1 MNRKTW
7 TKALAMLL
15 LVAMLIQTVYAGPIG
30 WDGTGSDYT
39 GNSNISASGYA
50 VDSTSDD
57 CTGYR
62 VSIISAKGTT
72 LVGGAINIMRTRSD
86 SHGNFA
92 ESDYF
97 FTTKSSPTKTR
108 NRVQWYKDSSA
119 ELASTKASSTSNWYW
134 ESAMGFLTTLPSP
147 STVLDV
153 FKAPANLNKVLAKMN
168 VGTVDDLPAGSK
180 VLVEPMFSI
189 RINNNYWYDMT
200 VPEIAIFAKFMGW
213 DMNGV
218 GNTTRRQ
225 GYWGYIQEH
234 TNNNFPHSLQVT
246 QGMSGCWNT
255 PSSSATSGADVTFNK
270 LLNEGYGL
278 GLIWGSLDTYVV
290 SYNANGGSGSM
301 EDSIATYNQAFM
313 TRKNTFTRSGYIFNG
328 WNEKADGTGTA
339 WTLSSAGVYESGKSW
354 TYTYKYGITL
364 YAQWKPAK
372 YTLTLKTTTGVASF
386 TGGGTFDPGT
396 LAYST
401 ATASTGYHLTKYTG
415 TTSDGSGTSTWTSC
429 ADLTTH
435 QDNWTMNADRT
446 ITAYADPNYVVVLY
460 YPNGGTVSGS
470 GYGVATDT
478 YPGAITANNSPWFH
492 QIRYGKTSDPYNA
505 TTFGLT
511 RPGYTFKG
519 WALYNI
525 TDGQTDTILDQ
536 DTVYDSTKYYY
547 YRDKTRN
554 TSNLNNFACFLYAV
568 WEPNTVSNEIT
579 HWLWGFTS
587 AGNNK
592 DNHAYKL
599 GETWFAKKT
608 GETFK
613 LDESYATTI
622 PNGTYLGSQFGPS
635 YISGTW
641 ASYDIGTEVTQQYRG
656 MDFEYDYY
664 PYTYKI
670 TYQLN
675 GGTNAAS
682 NPSTYTVLN
691 GVTFAEPTRAG
702 YTFAGWTI
710 DGKAVTGINPG
721 ATEVFTSAEDLYA
734 QLETRTT
741 GDKTVVAN
749 WLGDTV
755 KYHVYHAIWDGSDII
770 DLLDEEDVQGT
781 SGETVAVSSLVK
793 EFPGY
798 TYDTALL
805 EGSEIGSF
813 TVVDGLEVW
822 LLYLPNSHKVTLIA
836 GTGITGTSGGGIYGF
851 EDNVTIRATIKNG
864 YRFVNWTGTGL
875 TSPITGNPYKFV
887 MPDNDVTLT
896 ANAEIINYKI
906 TYYLEGGTVSP
917 ANPTSYNVETP
928 TFKLN
933 NPTRPGY
940 VFTGWD
946 GSNGDELETDV
957 SVVQGVTGDLEF
969 TAHWEPS
976 TKTPYKVRHYVET
989 TDGTGWDLYRTEDR
1003 TGTTGA
1009 TITVE
1014 DERLAITGC
1023 SYKEGRVN
1031 GTVVTTATVAADG
1044 SLVIDL
1050 YYTRNIY
1057 TVTLIAGTGISGTSG
1072 AGQYRYGAS
1081 VTIDAT
1087 VMAGYNWAQWKPSG
1101 IAKPIQDQKYTFT
1114 MPAQNKTFTATATV
1128 SHDTPYKVNH
1138 YTESVDGSSWQ
1149 LHETEDLTGTTGASL
1164 VLDTLQKTITGFT
1177 YKEGKVNGAT
1187 VTTAT
1192 VAADGSLV
1200 IDLYYVRNEYKVT
1213 LTAGTGISGTTG
1225 AGTYKYGQTV
1235 KIDAAVSSGYVW
1247 VNWTGT
1253 GITTPQTTKAYTF
1266 TMPANDVSL
1275 TANAKEGT
1283 DTPYVVRH
1291 YTENLDGTSWTLEST
1306 ENKTGTTGQTLTVAN
1321 LKKSI
1326 TGFTYK
1332 EGKVGGKTV
1341 TTATVAADGSLVIDL
1356 YYSRNSYK
1364 VTLTAGTG
1372 ISGTTGAGTYKY
1384 GQTVK
1389 IDATVKTGYAW
1400 TNWTGTG
1407 ITTPQTTK
1415 AYTFTMPANDV
1426 SLTANAKVIVY
1437 NITYDLQGG
1446 TVNGTN
1452 PATYTAETPTFTLIN
1467 PTKQGYVFTGWT
1479 GSNGTTAQTSVSV
1492 VKGTTGDLHFTANWK
1507 AGTGIPYVVNH
1518 YTENLNG
1525 TSWTLNSTD
1534 NLQGTTG
1541 QVLTVANMKKAI
1553 AGFTYK
1559 EGKVGGTTVTT
1570 ATVAADGS
1578 LVIDLYYTRSS
1589 YKVTLTAGTGI
1600 SGTSGAGTYKY
1611 GQSVKIDATVK
1622 TGYTWTNWTGS
1633 GITTPQ
1639 ATKAYTFTMPA
1650 NDVSLTANAKANTDT
1665 PYVIRHYTEDLDGT
1679 TWTLYET
1686 ENKKGT
1692 TDTTLTLAD
1701 FKKTITGFTY
1711 KEGQVDGKVVTTTTL
1726 RGDGKLVIDLYYV
1739 RNEY

>member
-72 LVGGAINIMRTRSD
+72 LYGPLNIMRTRSD

-134 ESAMGFLTTLPSP
+134 ESALGFTDTLLSP
-147 STVLDV
+147 S
-153 FKAPANLNKVLAKMN
+153 KAIAQLALPANLNKILAKMN

-189 RINNNYWYDMT
+189 RINNNYWYDIT

-246 QGMSGCWNT
+246 QGMSGCWSA

-396 LAYST
+396 KAYTT
-401 ATASTGYHLTKYTG
+401 ATASTGYHLTKYVG
-415 TTSDGSGTSTWTSC
+415 TTSDGSGTNTWTSC

-478 YPGAITANNSPWFH
+478 YPGAITSNNSLWFH

-519 WALYNI
+519 WALYNT

-554 TSNLNNFACFLYAV
+554 TSNLNDFACFLYAV
-568 WEPNTVSNEIT
+568 WEPNTVSNEID

-622 PNGTYLGSQFGPS
+622 PNGTYLGSQFGTS

-656 MDFEYDYY
+656 MDFEYDYF

-721 ATEVFTSAEDLYA
+721 ATEAFTSADDLYA
-734 QLETRTT
+734 QLATRTT

-896 ANAEIINYKI
+896 ANEEIINYKI

-1138 YTESVDGSSWQ
+1138 YT
-1149 LHETEDLTGTTGASL
+1149 
-1164 VLDTLQKTITGFT
+1164 
-1177 YKEGKVNGAT
+1177 
-1187 VTTAT
+1187 
-1192 VAADGSLV
+1192 
-1200 IDLYYVRNEYKVT
+1200 
-1213 LTAGTGISGTTG
+1213 
-1225 AGTYKYGQTV
+1225 
-1235 KIDAAVSSGYVW
+1235 
-1247 VNWTGT
+1247 
-1253 GITTPQTTKAYTF
+1253 
-1266 TMPANDVSL
+1266 
-1275 TANAKEGT
+1275 
-1283 DTPYVVRH
+1283 
-1291 YTENLDGTSWTLEST
+1291 
-1306 ENKTGTTGQTLTVAN
+1306 
-1321 LKKSI
+1321 
-1326 TGFTYK
+1326 
-1332 EGKVGGKTV
+1332 
-1341 TTATVAADGSLVIDL
+1341 
-1356 YYSRNSYK
+1356 
-1364 VTLTAGTG
+1364 
-1372 ISGTTGAGTYKY
+1372 
-1384 GQTVK
+1384 
-1389 IDATVKTGYAW
+1389 
-1400 TNWTGTG
+1400 
-1407 ITTPQTTK
+1407 
-1415 AYTFTMPANDV
+1415 
-1426 SLTANAKVIVY
+1426 
-1437 NITYDLQGG
+1437 
-1446 TVNGTN
+1446 
-1452 PATYTAETPTFTLIN
+1452 
-1467 PTKQGYVFTGWT
+1467 
-1479 GSNGTTAQTSVSV
+1479 
-1492 VKGTTGDLHFTANWK
+1492 
-1507 AGTGIPYVVNH
+1507 
-1518 YTENLNG
+1518 
-1525 TSWTLNSTD
+1525 
-1534 NLQGTTG
+1534 
-1541 QVLTVANMKKAI
+1541 
-1553 AGFTYK
+1553 
-1559 EGKVGGTTVTT
+1559 
-1570 ATVAADGS
+1570 
-1578 LVIDLYYTRSS
+1578 
-1589 YKVTLTAGTGI
+1589 
-1600 SGTSGAGTYKY
+1600 
-1611 GQSVKIDATVK
+1611 
-1622 TGYTWTNWTGS
+1622 
-1633 GITTPQ
+1633 
-1639 ATKAYTFTMPA
+1639 
-1650 NDVSLTANAKANTDT
+1650 
-1665 PYVIRHYTEDLDGT
+1665 
-1679 TWTLYET
+1679 
-1686 ENKKGT
+1686 
-1692 TDTTLTLAD
+1692 
-1701 FKKTITGFTY
+1701 
-1711 KEGQVDGKVVTTTTL
+1711 
-1726 RGDGKLVIDLYYV
+1726 
-1739 RNEY
+1739 